1 MAGIGL
7 FEDYRQRDKWLAE
20 TLKEGPTTISQL
32 VRLGVFTNRQ
42 TSSLRL
48 SKLRKRKRVK
58 VIGTVQF
65 HEGRPLDVYY
75 IGSLKIDWLYHETRL
90 SEFLLRVADRCA
102 RGNDVDQRLLP
113 DATAWIKGRE
123 LHVELDTGEVPYSR
137 VLKRYD
143 DYALQQSDVLWIA
156 PTESRMEGLRRRA
169 EAISDIAMFTTYEK
183 CRTEWTTFQGDG
195 IRVG

>member
-1 MAGIGL
+1 MDWK
-7 FEDYRQRDKWLAE
+7 ERDKRLYE
-20 TLKEGPTTISQL
+20 ILSSHPCY
-32 VRLGVFTNRQ
+32 VRLLVEIGIFPSYEVGRR
-42 TSSLRL
+42 RL
-48 SKLRKRKRVK
+48 QKLRKRKRVK